1 MKKLKTFEET
11 KEFIANWIDE
21 LKQIEEEYQDNDNTE
36 SFEYDRLQAEIGML
50 DVILKKME

>member
-1 MKKLKTFEET
+1 MKKLKTFKET